1 MLNPYA
7 NLIVNTFSDRL
18 FAAISE
24 AADSD
29 EGVRTLLEE
38 LENRKVLFKFTD
50 LNQRLG
56 LRVRHAEVFE
66 CDLADEEADI
76 VIQGTLIAVVKA
88 VFSEDR
94 NPARLEGVEISG
106 DMKLA
111 QRLYQIF
118 DSVEFDWEEVLARK
132 TGDVPA
138 RQIGNL
144 LRWGNRNLRGAD
156 SPLATKIRNTLVDK
170 KQLLPTRA
178 RVEKFMDDVDTLQA
192 DLDRLEKRSDRLDK
206 RSEQ

>member
-1 MLNPYA
+1 MLNPYT
-7 NLIVNTFSDRL
+7 NFVVTTFSDRL

-29 EGVRTLLEE
+29 EGFRSLLEE
-38 LENRKVLFKFTD
+38 LDNRKILFRFTD
-50 LNQRLG
+50 LNQQFG
-56 LRVRHAEVFE
+56 LRFADAQVFE
-66 CDLADEEADI
+66 CSVPDEEADL
-76 VIQGTLIAVVKA
+76 VIQGNLMAIVKA

-94 NPARLEGVEISG
+94 NPARLQGVEITG
-106 DMKLA
+106 DLKLA

-118 DSVEFDWEEVLARK
+118 DSAEFDWEEVMAQK

-144 LRWGNRNLRGAD
+144 LRWSNRNLRGTD
-156 SPLATKIRNTLVDK
+156 STLVAKIRNTLIDQ
-170 KQLLPTRA
+170 KQLLPTRS

-192 DLDRLEKRSDRLDK
+192 DIDRLEKRTDRLDK
-206 RSEQ
+206 RTDK